1 VATDL
6 NAKYE
11 LLRNESSD
19 VCLGHDAINGASVDF
34 KVINQPNHVLFA
46 HVSVF
51 SCTCYPIKLPYDDYC
66 ESFMKY
72 LRFSCKTSQNILQS
86 CHEEPA
92 HPIMETIFSPSFHIA
107 KHAGGE
113 IANGG

>member
-1 VATDL
+1 MTTNL

-34 KVINQPNHVLFA
+34 KVINQPCYVLHA

-51 SCTCYPIKLPYDDYC
+51 L
-66 ESFMKY
+66 
-72 LRFSCKTSQNILQS
+72 
-86 CHEEPA
+86 A
-92 HPIMETIFSPSFHIA
+92 HAIP
-107 KHAGGE
+107 
-113 IANGG
+113 